1 MRCAYEV
8 GYILGG
14 GARNHLSLIQMI
26 LLIHLKAGFG
36 KRGNCLCDCDG
47 YRPDA
52 LNSDLICAVHTSIVL
67 VHLLVWKLVNGE
79 DLCGFHCSG
88 LNLDGSFATVGI

>member
-1 MRCAYEV
+1 MLTAV
-8 GYILGG
+8 VIVMVT
-14 GARNHLSLIQMI
+14 AQM
-26 LLIHLKAGFG
+26 LF
-36 KRGNCLCDCDG
+36 
-47 YRPDA
+47 
-52 LNSDLICAVHTSIVL
+52 NSDLICAVHTSIVL